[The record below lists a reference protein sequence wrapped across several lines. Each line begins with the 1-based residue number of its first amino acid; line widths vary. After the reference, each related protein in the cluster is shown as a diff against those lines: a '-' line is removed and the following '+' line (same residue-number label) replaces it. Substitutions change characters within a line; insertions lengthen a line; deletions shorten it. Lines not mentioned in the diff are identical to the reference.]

1 MFKKVMERLV
11 KAVET
16 TNYQDKYD
24 RMNPDERL
32 FDLLKEYSEIGY
44 GRKPYGL
51 STAEA
56 AYIVKRINKGSNVF

>member
-1 MFKKVMERLV
+1 MI
-11 KAVET
+11 KAFYKFIYGEASARYV
-16 TNYQDKYD
+16 DPYD